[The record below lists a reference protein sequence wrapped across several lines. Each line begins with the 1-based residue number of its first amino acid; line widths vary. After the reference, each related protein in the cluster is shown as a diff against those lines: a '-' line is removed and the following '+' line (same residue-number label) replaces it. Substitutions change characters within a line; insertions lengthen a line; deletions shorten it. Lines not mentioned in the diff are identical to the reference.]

1 MENKKEKGKR
11 KVEEKERLNFGGV
24 KKKRRRKR
32 RRTEQRRRKRRKTN
46 EEEGKRRRRR
56 RKRRR
61 CMKTREETERASD
74 RYKQHCMCYAKVTN
88 GHSITERIIKI

>member
-11 KVEEKERLNFGGV
+11 KVEKKERLNFGGV

-46 EEEGKRRRRR
+46 EEEGKRRRR
-56 RKRRR
+56 

-74 RYKQHCMCYAKVTN
+74 RYKQHCMCYAQVTN